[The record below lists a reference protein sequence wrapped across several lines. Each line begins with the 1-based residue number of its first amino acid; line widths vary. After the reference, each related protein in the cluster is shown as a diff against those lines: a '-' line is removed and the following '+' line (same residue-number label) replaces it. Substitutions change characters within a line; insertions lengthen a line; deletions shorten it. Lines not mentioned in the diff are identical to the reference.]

1 MQLDL
6 KYAKALIY
14 QQNIIDMLTMLSY
27 CGSEVTILVCEHFHF
42 LPFTASH
49 WALAPRI
56 DEIMLEEECVNDE
69 RKVSRP

>member
-6 KYAKALIY
+6 KYAKALSH

-27 CGSEVTILVCEHFHF
+27 CGSEATIFEHFHF